1 MYTLDMRWC
10 FDYNRA
16 VKTARPVQQLL
27 APAALLVALASTAWA
42 HHSYAMFDQTRT
54 VTVQGTVHALEWT
67 NPHIWVW
74 VNVKDAKGVT
84 TTFGFESNAPSELT
98 RFFGWDKR
106 ALTAGEAVTVDYAPL
121 RSGRPGGALRT
132 ITFANGRQLRT
143 PRSNSE
149 YRTGPAPV
157 ATPGA
162 AAK

>member
-1 MYTLDMRWC
+1 MNLFTRLLTMA
-10 FDYNRA
+10 A
-16 VKTARPVQQLL
+16 VLGCLSGTAL
-27 APAALLVALASTAWA
+27 A

-98 RFFGWDKR
+98 RFFGWDKKS
-106 ALTAGEAVTVDYAPL
+106 LPAGEAVTVDYAPL

-132 ITFANGRQLRT
+132 ITFADGRVLRT
-143 PRSNSE
+143 PRSNTD
-149 YRTGPAPV
+149 YITGPPA
-157 ATPGA
+157 AGA
-162 AAK
+162 AGATEK